1 MTDLEKGAVGFR
13 ELLGQS
19 IALIAP
25 LGAVAATLTGAAQF
39 ALGSL
44 PLSYLIG
51 IFGVLFW
58 INVPY
63 QFSRKIGSAG
73 GFYDFAEKGIGKR
86 FGIFTGYLYLFS
98 YFNVITNSIIFVGGV
113 FIPSML
119 SQFFNITLPSLIW
132 IPIMLIFLALITT
145 LAYLGIRPS
154 LRYSLI
160 TSIIEIAL
168 LVIFSIIIIV
178 KAGPRNTLEPFTP
191 TPAGGW
197 APVFEGMILAIFSMS
212 GSSGA
217 VYIAEETKNPLK
229 DVKKAV
235 LISFLITGVVF
246 VLTSYAMVIG
256 WGLNNMSTFAPSGV
270 PGLILADKYVGPIF
284 VAILLA
290 FILNSFFAG
299 SLAPLNSASRLLYAL
314 GRDNVAPIYVSKVH
328 EKFKSP
334 SNAILLLGLLSGVVS
349 LITGLI
355 MGPFYGFLF
364 LINMSAIS
372 LFIGHMLGDVALPFF
387 YKKIR
392 EFNVVYHLIAPIV
405 SFIILIFGIY
415 YSFYPPTYPIN
426 YSAIATAIYSLGVLA
441 FIFSRNVKV
450 SQRG

>member
-1 MTDLEKGAVGFR
+1 
-13 ELLGQS
+13 
-19 IALIAP
+19 
-25 LGAVAATLTGAAQF
+25 
-39 ALGSL
+39 
-44 PLSYLIG
+44 
-51 IFGVLFW
+51 
-58 INVPY
+58 
-63 QFSRKIGSAG
+63 
-73 GFYDFAEKGIGKR
+73 
-86 FGIFTGYLYLFS
+86 
-98 YFNVITNSIIFVGGV
+98 
-113 FIPSML
+113 
-119 SQFFNITLPSLIW
+119 
-132 IPIMLIFLALITT
+132 
-145 LAYLGIRPS
+145 
-154 LRYSLI
+154 
-160 TSIIEIAL
+160 
-168 LVIFSIIIIV
+168 
-178 KAGPRNTLEPFTP
+178 
-191 TPAGGW
+191 
-197 APVFEGMILAIFSMS
+197 VFEGMILAIFSMS

-256 WGLNNMSTFAPSGV
+256 WGINNMSTFAPSGV
-270 PGLILADKYVGPIF
+270 PGLILADKYIGPTF

-314 GRDNVAPIYVSKVH
+314 GRDNVAPTYVSKVH

-334 SNAILLLGLLSGVVS
+334 SNAILLLGLLSGIVS

-441 FIFSRNVKV
+441 FIFSRKVKV
-450 SQRG
+450 SQRR